1 MNLPRLRKPWIT
13 KDGEKEI
20 IGTVYTPKQDS
31 PDLSYMETNTE
42 LDPITYAAAIGEG
55 VNLTYGNIPEEVKQA
70 YANGTVYTPP
80 KQEPEIPTYEQW
92 LQGLKDETIRK
103 AKAERERAIT
113 DAEYSYARYLN
124 PYGAHA
130 EAMSN
135 AGLGNTG
142 YSDYLK
148 GNAYTTMREEI
159 GKANA
164 AFADAERAADL
175 SYAENLYKLQESD
188 KLKTE
193 TKQAQDIPN
202 YISNAQNGQ
211 YTSEQI
217 EKIITDNGYTGADAD
232 ALRGAVKQYEQG
244 QNLNVADI
252 SSKISNSEFGSWAA
266 LESYAKA
273 ANLDPEQFKSQ
284 YASKLSDD
292 ISYSIRYSGATSI
305 TNAMLDE
312 LKSISP
318 EQYDKVMKRIETA
331 VGSDEKAFLN
341 IDGTMMSGVDA
352 KAHLAEIEK
361 NNHIPQATKDVIRKA
376 YEENYTIKKLE
387 GNFKVERLQIN
398 TSRDDN
404 FFIVYDGV
412 TVDGGDRI
420 KLEVGGEATNIN
432 QFPDVVQN
440 LETPAVFEYKGKYYV
455 KQGGFAREIQKRN
468 ENQSNDWNEFVRL
481 MSTKSKVKD

>member
-1 MNLPRLRKPWIT
+1 MVDKNKKKVHIDGDAT
-13 KDGEKEI
+13 KKVWRPKIPEI
-20 IGTVYTPKQDS
+20 QYEEEPL
-31 PDLSYMETNTE
+31 DLSYMETDTE
-42 LDPITYAAAIGEG
+42 YDPITYSAALGDG
-55 VNLTYGNIPEEVKQA
+55 MNLTYGNIPEEVKEA
-70 YANGTVYTPP
+70 NANGTVYTPDP
-80 KQEPEIPTYEQW
+80 EPEVPTYEQW
-92 LQGLKDETIRK
+92 LTGIKEEAIRK
-103 AKAERERAIT
+103 ARAERERAIS

-130 EAMSN
+130 ESMSS

-164 AFADAERAADL
+164 AYADAEREADL
-175 SYAENLYKLQESD
+175 SYAENLYKANSGNLPSYIANAES
-188 KLKTE
+188 
-193 TKQAQDIPN
+193 
-202 YISNAQNGQ
+202 GQ
-211 YTSEQI
+211 YTSDQVEQI
-217 EKIITDNGYTGADAD
+217 ISQYGYTGADAD

-244 QNLNVADI
+244 QNLNIADI
-252 SSKISNSEFGSWAA
+252 SSKIANSEFGSWAA

-292 ISYSIRYSGATSI
+292 ISYTIRYSGATSI

-318 EQYDKVMKRIETA
+318 EQYEKVMKQIETT

-352 KAHLAEIEK
+352 KAHLAEIDK
-361 NNHIPQATKDVIRKA
+361 NSHIPQATKDAIRKA
-376 YEENYTIKKLE
+376 YEENYTIEKLE
-387 GNFKVERLQIN
+387 GDFKVESLQIN
-398 TSRDDN
+398 TTRDDN

-420 KLEVGGEATNIN
+420 KLEVGGEATAIN

-440 LETPAVFEYKGKYYV
+440 LETPAVFKYKGKYYV

-468 ENQSNDWNEFVRL
+468 DNQSNDWDEFIRL
-481 MSTKSKVKD
+481 MNTKSKVKD